1 MTVEGWVFAAMMA
14 TAAGWGLLVFRAQTE
29 RQKEA
34 ARSIVR
40 VMDMAEIDHDNLDA
54 LECAIEEYVEQRRK
68 IMKEQQCRTK
78 PASHSR

>member
-14 TAAGWGLLVFRAQTE
+14 SAAGWGLLVFREQTK
-29 RQKEA
+29 RQEEA

-40 VMDMAEIDHDNLDA
+40 VMTMTDADVRNLDA